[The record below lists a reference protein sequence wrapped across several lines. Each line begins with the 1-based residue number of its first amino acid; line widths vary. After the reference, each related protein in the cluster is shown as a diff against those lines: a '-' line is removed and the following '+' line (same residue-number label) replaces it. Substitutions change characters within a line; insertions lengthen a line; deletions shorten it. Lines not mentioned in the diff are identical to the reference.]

1 MKKSNITLLL
11 FALLMLAGNQMANAQ
26 RITVTIAGNGTAG
39 YSGDQGWGKLAS
51 ISAPY
56 DVCMDAAGNVYFTD
70 MGNGRVRKV
79 SVKNG
84 VITTVAGGGTS
95 TLDGIPAINAAISP
109 KNICIDAAGNLYVVS
124 TATNQIKRID
134 AVTNIIT
141 TVAGTG
147 SAGFS
152 GDGGP
157 AISATFNGILGICIS
172 SAGNIFLSDSGNS
185 RIREIAAGTG
195 IVTTIAGTGVASYT
209 GDGGPAIAA
218 TLHSPTAL
226 TVNPAGDVFVMD
238 QSGYTVFNAQLR
250 KISAATG
257 IISTIAGGS
266 GGPVFGSTLMNTY
279 LADVTGLCM
288 DGDGNFFCNEVSCS
302 CRELDMT
309 TDSTYAVG
317 GNFGIESYSENV
329 NSNLAYMDN
338 PYGICIDGAQNVY
351 VADNFNNRIRKLI
364 QLTHTPT
371 FAFGQ
376 GEYLYTCP
384 GSTVSFDSLLTIT
397 DLDAGQTETYTVV
410 TPPAHGSLSG
420 FPVSS
425 TSNGTVST
433 SAPSGVSYTASGSY
447 AGTDSFQVQVSDG
460 ALTDVVT
467 IYVDAGV
474 ASIAGPSGVCTG
486 ATISLSDAFGTG
498 TWSVSN
504 ANASI
509 SSSGVVTGNIG
520 GTDVVSYFVINSC
533 GEETTESTITITPL
547 PDAGTIVTP
556 VTIVCKGS
564 TVTMTDASTGG
575 TWSADNTNAS
585 VSSGAVTGLAVG
597 TDVISYTVVNSCGNA
612 TATEAIEVVHC
623 TSEGVPV
630 VSNPVPNI
638 FPNPAS
644 DVLNIQWDGLVNS
657 NATVSMTDVTGR
669 EVLRSD
675 INNNGSSA
683 AEVNVSGLKDG
694 IYLITISSDTEHF
707 TDKITIT
714 K

>member
-11 FALLMLAGNQMANAQ
+11 FALLMIAGNQMANAQ

-39 YSGDQGWGKLAS
+39 YSGDQGWGKLAM
-51 ISAPY
+51 INGPY
-56 DVCMDAAGNVYFTD
+56 DICMDAAQNIYFSD
-70 MGNGRVRKV
+70 RGNGRIRKV
-79 SVKNG
+79 SAKNG
-84 VITTVAGGGTS
+84 MVTTVAGGGTS
-95 TLDGIPAINAAISP
+95 TLDGIPAINALLTP
-109 KNICIDAAGNLYVVS
+109 KYMCIDAAGNLYVVS
-124 TATNQIKRID
+124 SAVNQVKRID

-152 GDGGP
+152 GDGGL
-157 AISATFNGILGICIS
+157 AVSATFNGIIGICIDA
-172 SAGNIFLSDSGNS
+172 AGNIYLADSGNIRIRKIAATSGIITTVAGTGTAGFAGDGSPATAALLNTPSAITADASGNVFFVDQSAAYQS
-185 RIREIAAGTG
+185 RIR
-195 IVTTIAGTGVASYT
+195 
-209 GDGGPAIAA
+209 
-218 TLHSPTAL
+218 
-226 TVNPAGDVFVMD
+226 
-238 QSGYTVFNAQLR
+238 
-250 KISAATG
+250 KIDAVTG
-257 IISTIAGGS
+257 IISTIAG
-266 GGPVFGSTLMNTY
+266 STAGLDIYNVPLLSTT
-279 LADVTGLCM
+279 LGDVTGLCM
-288 DGDGNFFCNEVSCS
+288 DGYGNFYCNEISCS
-302 CRELDMT
+302 CRELDMA
-309 TDSTYAVG
+309 TDSTYEEG
-317 GNFGIESYSENV
+317 GNYGIESYSDNV
-329 NSNLAYMDN
+329 NSPLSYMNN
-338 PYGICIDGAQNVY
+338 PYGIFVDAAQNVY
-351 VADNFNNRIRKLI
+351 VADDYNNRIRKLI

-371 FAFGQ
+371 FAFGH
-376 GEYLYTCP
+376 GEYVFTCP
-384 GSTVSFDSLLTIT
+384 GNTVSFDSLLTIT
-397 DLDAGQTETYTVV
+397 DMDLGQTETYTVF
-410 TPPAHGSLSG
+410 TAPAHGTLSG
-420 FPVSS
+420 FPAVA
-425 TSNGTVST
+425 TSNGTNGIT
-433 SAPSGVSYTASGSY
+433 APSGLSYTASASYQGS
-447 AGTDSFQVQVSDG
+447 DSFQVQVSDG

-474 ASIAGPSGVCTG
+474 ASMAGPSGVCTG
-486 ATISLSDAFGTG
+486 ATISLSDASGSG

-504 ANASI
+504 ANASV
-509 SSSGVVTGNIG
+509 STSGVVTGNIAG
-520 GTDVVSYFVINSC
+520 SDVVSYFVVNSC

-585 VSSGAVTGLAVG
+585 VASGAVTGLAVG
-597 TDVISYTVVNSCGNA
+597 TDIISYTVANSCGTA
-612 TATEAIEVVHC
+612 TATEAIEVIHC

-630 VSNPVPNI
+630 VSNPVPNV